1 MKDATLIR
9 TGAVGAV
16 IAAVCCATP
25 VLVIALGAVGLAAVA
40 AYLDYVLLPALAVC
54 LGLIGYGLYDFPIT
68 TGAAWRALAKP
79 PPAPASPA
87 ACSAPPI
94 A

>member
-54 LGLIGYGLYDFPIT
+54 LSLIAYGLYLRQQAAPGCAAE
-68 TGAAWRALAKP
+68 TGEKRN
-79 PPAPASPA
+79 
-87 ACSAPPI
+87 I
-94 A
+94 

>member
-54 LGLIGYGLYDFPIT
+54 LGLIGYGLHLRRQT
-68 TGAAWRALAKP
+68 ATGCATETGEKRNV
-79 PPAPASPA
+79 
-87 ACSAPPI
+87 
-94 A
+94 